1 MARAKR
7 AWSSTV
13 ILGGP
18 TVRIADRC
26 ISLDTYTAMLGTNTS
41 AKRAGNQH
49 VVPCGGRGGVPEAL
63 DNQIDSADATE
74 LLTIWTALDVTGRHE
89 LLAVAQRL
97 AVRSAEPLC
106 DERAAED
113 RPLRRALPTIPDST

>member
-1 MARAKR
+1 M
-7 AWSSTV
+7 
-13 ILGGP
+13 
-18 TVRIADRC
+18 
-26 ISLDTYTAMLGTNTS
+26 
-41 AKRAGNQH
+41 
-49 VVPCGGRGGVPEAL
+49 PCGGRGGVPDAL

-74 LLTIWTALDVTGRHE
+74 LLAIWNALDVTGRHE

-97 AVRSAEPLC
+97 AVRSSEPLC